1 MIYDP
6 NIMDRV
12 PADIVEAARKLA
24 LWMAEN
30 NCTALAGLTFGP
42 TPLVAQLE
50 KTLADSQQQVWGL
63 QNGLRALIDGTLLD
77 DAGNR
82 GENGLRDWVRRSSTP
97 ETVVNH
103 WLEVAVRT
111 LVQGSK

>member
-1 MIYDP
+1 MKPLAEVKLSP
-6 NIMDRV
+6 NGQSVQTRACTEAFYLTPGVWHELV
-12 PADIVEAARKLA
+12 PAQ
-24 LWMAEN
+24 
-30 NCTALAGLTFGP
+30 
-42 TPLVAQLE
+42 LVNERVLQLE
-50 KTLADSQQQVWGL
+50 KMLADSQQQVWEL

-103 WLEVAVRT
+103 WLEVSVRT